1 MYTFNKPLAGM
12 KTSQTEVN
20 RMIREQNN
28 AIYEEDEQKRKLQE
42 SVNQLESE
50 QYYEYVKGIR
60 ESVTKNSVNRSSF
73 LKNVRTSFMTECL
86 YKLYK
91 DSSVA
96 PLTESDRI
104 IAKNLINKFVLEK
117 GAKELISE
125 FATKNLLLSEFSR
138 ITQKYYDMVLETCDE
153 KNKEV
158 EFTISNDVT
167 NDFYKELETVDT
179 DTASKLIRDRV
190 SDAISEFIDDNVNQ
204 KIEYQDII
212 SAAQDKIATATDESM
227 IEVYSNRAKR
237 KINEMKL
244 SRNKNVFHCLVESLS
259 KNAITDPSLKQKYL
273 IDESKLDME
282 GIVNDSQ
289 LIYTML
295 EMINTTNMVNEE
307 YVSNYIKSFA

>member
-227 IEVYSNRAKR
+227 IEVYSSRAKR